1 MNDYHSIATRSTPLK
16 TISGWATTPPS
27 QVLPGLDLINKIFD
41 SVMVLN
47 VKVAPFP
54 SLLLRDTVLPP
65 SPYFLI
71 VANSVDVR
79 WA

>member
-1 MNDYHSIATRSTPLK
+1 MFTIPL
-16 TISGWATTPPS
+16 PPEAPHT
-27 QVLPGLDLINKIFD
+27 VPIPVGPPPPPPPIIPGLDLINKIFD

-54 SLLLRDTVLPP
+54 SLLLRETVLPP